1 MTRAYCGGLVLNAR
15 THKGIRRQRSEAF
28 IQALVG
34 GGGVVSHVCLMRNS
48 HAELGG
54 ENRFLEFR
62 VAFCGSTRVKSPP
75 PLGPKGLQ

>member
-1 MTRAYCGGLVLNAR
+1 MLERIKVYEDKGLKLLFK
-15 THKGIRRQRSEAF
+15 HWWE
-28 IQALVG
+28 